1 MPKRLIAI
9 IFLGVFVFTVIGCD
23 LLYRSQATARPPVVV
38 GATQV
43 VLQPWQETIQAVGSL
58 SANQGIVI
66 KPETSGR
73 ITAIY
78 FRSGE
83 TVHAGDP
90 LLQLNPAVL
99 QAKLDAAKAQTG
111 LSAADYARAS
121 TLYKQKVFAK
131 ADMDKALASYRAN
144 QAQQAQ
150 AQAALDQTLI
160 RAPFSGRLG
169 LRLVDQ
175 GDYIDPSKSI
185 ANLDAIDPLRV
196 DFKIP
201 GTDASKVT
209 VGTKLIIHSD
219 AYPNQHFLAIVYA
232 VDSQID
238 PDTRSLGV
246 RASLS
251 NTKQLLLPGAFVDVT
266 LQVAQPESLATVP
279 ETAVSND
286 EMGSYV
292 YRIIDHKAIKTPVTV
307 AFQRDGKI
315 ALSTGL
321 KKGEQIISV
330 GGFKVLDKAPVIV
343 GK

>member
-1 MPKRLIAI
+1 MLKRSIAI
-9 IFLGVFVFTVIGCD
+9 FFLGVLLLALISCD
-23 LLYRSQATARPPVVV
+23 LLHNNKPARPPVVV
-38 GATQV
+38 GATSV
-43 VLQPWQETIQAVGSL
+43 VLQPWQERIQAVGSL

-78 FRSGE
+78 FHSGE
-83 TVHAGDP
+83 NVKAGDP
-90 LLQLNPAVL
+90 LLQLNPAML
-99 QAKLDAAKAQTG
+99 QAKLDAAKAQTN

-160 RAPFSGRLG
+160 RAPFSGRIG
-169 LRLVDQ
+169 LRLVNQ

-209 VGTKLIIHSD
+209 VGTKVTIHSD
-219 AYPNQHFLAIVYA
+219 AYPNQTFLASVYA

-238 PDTRSLGV
+238 VDTRSLGV
-246 RASLS
+246 RASLDNS
-251 NTKQLLLPGAFVDVT
+251 KQQLLPGAFVNVS
-266 LQVAQPESLATVP
+266 LQVAQPQSLTTVP
-279 ETAVSND
+279 ETAVNND
-286 EMGSYV
+286 ETGSYV
-292 YRIIDHKAIKTPVTV
+292 YRIIDHKAVKTPVTV

-321 KKGEQIISV
+321 KEGEQIISV

>member
-1 MPKRLIAI
+1 MLKRAIAI
-9 IFLGVFVFTVIGCD
+9 FFLGILVLTLISCG
-23 LLYRSQATARPPVVV
+23 LLHHNQSARPPMVV

-58 SANQGIVI
+58 SASQGIVI

-83 TVHAGDP
+83 MVKAGDP
-90 LLQLNPAVL
+90 LVQLNPAML
-99 QAKLDAAKAQTG
+99 QAKLDAAKAQTQ

-175 GDYIDPSKSI
+175 GDYIDPSKPI
-185 ANLDAIDPLRV
+185 TNLDNIDPLRV

-209 VGTKLIIHSD
+209 VGSKVIIHSD
-219 AYPNQHFLAIVYA
+219 AYPKQDFLAIVYA
-232 VDSQID
+232 LDSQID
-238 PDTRSLGV
+238 PDTRSLAV
-246 RASLS
+246 RATLS
-251 NTKQLLLPGAFVDVT
+251 NSKQQLLPGAFVNVS
-266 LQVAQPESLATVP
+266 LQVAQPQSLTTVP
-279 ETAVSND
+279 ETAVNND
-286 EMGSYV
+286 ETGSYV
-292 YRIIDHKAIKTPVTV
+292 YRIIDHKAVKTPVTV

-315 ALSTGL
+315 ALSAGL
-321 KKGEQIISV
+321 KEGEQIISV
-330 GGFKVLDKAPVIV
+330 GGFKVTDQTPVII

>member
-1 MPKRLIAI
+1 MLKRSTAI
-9 IFLGVFVFTVIGCD
+9 FFLGILVLLLVSCD
-23 LLYRSQATARPPVVV
+23 LLHSSKPARPPVVV
-38 GATQV
+38 GAAEV

-58 SANQGIVI
+58 SASQGIVI

-78 FRSGE
+78 FQSGAS
-83 TVHAGDP
+83 VKAGDP
-90 LLQLNPAVL
+90 LLQLNPAIL
-99 QAKLDAAKAQTG
+99 QAKLDAAKAQTD

-160 RAPFSGRLG
+160 RAPFSGRIG
-169 LRLVDQ
+169 LRLVEQ
-175 GDYIDPSKSI
+175 GDYIDPSKPI

-201 GTDASKVT
+201 GTDASKVA
-209 VGTKLIIHSD
+209 VGTKVIIHSD
-219 AYPNQHFLAIVYA
+219 AYPNQTFLATVYA

-238 PDTRSLGV
+238 ADTRSLGV

-251 NTKQLLLPGAFVDVT
+251 NSKQQLLPGAFVNVS
-266 LQVAQPESLATVP
+266 LQVAQPQSLATVP
-279 ETAVSND
+279 ETAVNND
-286 EMGSYV
+286 ETGSYV
-292 YRIIDHKAIKTPVTV
+292 YRIIDHRAVKTPVTV

-321 KKGEQIISV
+321 KEGEQIISV

-343 GK
+343 GR

>member
-1 MPKRLIAI
+1 MLKRSIAI
-9 IFLGVFVFTVIGCD
+9 FFLGIFVLALVSCD
-23 LLYRSQATARPPVVV
+23 LLHGSKPARPPVVV
-38 GATQV
+38 GATSV

-58 SANQGIVI
+58 SASQGIVI

-78 FRSGE
+78 FQSGE
-83 TVHAGDP
+83 NVKAGDP
-90 LLQLNPAVL
+90 LLQLNPAIL
-99 QAKLDAAKAQTG
+99 QAKFDAAKAQTD

-160 RAPFSGRLG
+160 RAPFSGRIG
-169 LRLVDQ
+169 LRLVNQ
-175 GDYIDPSKSI
+175 GDYIDPSKAI

-209 VGTKLIIHSD
+209 VGTKVIIHSD
-219 AYPNQHFLAIVYA
+219 AYPNQAFLATVYA

-238 PDTRSLGV
+238 TDTRSLGV

-251 NTKQLLLPGAFVDVT
+251 NSKQQLLPGAFVNVS
-266 LQVAQPESLATVP
+266 LQVAQPQSLTTVP
-279 ETAVSND
+279 ETAVNND
-286 EMGSYV
+286 ETGSYV
-292 YRIIDHKAIKTPVTV
+292 YRIIDHKAIKTPVMV

-321 KKGEQIISV
+321 KEGEQIISV

-343 GK
+343 GR